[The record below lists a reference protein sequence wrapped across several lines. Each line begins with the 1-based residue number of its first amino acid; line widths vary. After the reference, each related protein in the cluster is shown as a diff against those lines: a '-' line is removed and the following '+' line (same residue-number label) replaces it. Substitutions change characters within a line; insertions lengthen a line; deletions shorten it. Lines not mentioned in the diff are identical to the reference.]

1 MSVREEIEAAI
12 ADYTRIFPVPYSLAP
27 NLELASRAL
36 AELHE
41 AERQLALKK
50 RSVVRLSDRYVEA
63 ERARQTAI
71 REAKELIGNLVDP
84 DSCDWDHN
92 HSCQAHGY
100 FYIPQ
105 GEKCP
110 NQAGKD
116 WVSET

>member
-12 ADYTRIFPVPYSLAP
+12 ADYSRIFPVPYALAP

-36 AELHE
+36 GE
-41 AERQLALKK
+41 A
-50 RSVVRLSDRYVEA
+50 
-63 ERARQTAI
+63 TA
-71 REAKELIGNLVDP
+71 LIGNLVDP
-84 DSCDWDHN
+84 DPCDWDHN